1 MKKIAGISVLVII
14 MILLTGAILGNRQE
28 RVQVPDKTVS
38 HTSDHY
44 PTTVKTYDSENHPI
58 SMTFTE
64 KPQRVVVHELNTLET
79 LLVLG
84 LGDRV
89 VGTSVTP
96 GGMTYKR
103 LMQKYPDQMQKIM
116 IRNMQELN
124 TESVLA
130 SYPDAIIGWKSTF
143 TAALKRNTQWWNDR
157 GVKTYVAATS
167 NHILNYGTIEDE
179 CQYLADM
186 GNIFDMEDK
195 TNQLIDEIHQE
206 IQATREAVKGKPKQK
221 VMVIEMSGRGAFM
234 NYDEG
239 WLVGDMVTSL
249 GGYMPVKE
257 RRVGFEELLEQNPEV
272 IFVVYFNESQKD
284 TIRQLL
290 RQPQFSSLQAVRK
303 NRICLLPFDCMYTSE
318 IKTIQGI
325 RLIKEGLYPELKE
338 SGETV

>member
-1 MKKIAGISVLVII
+1 
-14 MILLTGAILGNRQE
+14 
-28 RVQVPDKTVS
+28 
-38 HTSDHY
+38 
-44 PTTVKTYDSENHPI
+44 
-58 SMTFTE
+58 
-64 KPQRVVVHELNTLET
+64 
-79 LLVLG
+79 
-84 LGDRV
+84 
-89 VGTSVTP
+89 
-96 GGMTYKR
+96 
-103 LMQKYPDQMQKIM
+103 M

-143 TAALKRNTQWWNDR
+143 TSALKRNTQWWNDR

-186 GNIFDMEDK
+186 GNIFDMEDM

-257 RRVGFEELLEQNPEV
+257 RRVGVEELLEQNPKSFLWC
-272 IFVVYFNESQKD
+272 ISMNHKK
-284 TIRQLL
+284 I
-290 RQPQFSSLQAVRK
+290 
-303 NRICLLPFDCMYTSE
+303 PFDSC
-318 IKTIQGI
+318 
-325 RLIKEGLYPELKE
+325 
-338 SGETV
+338 

>member
-14 MILLTGAILGNRQE
+14 MILLAGAILGNRQE

-84 LGDRV
+84 LGDKI

-96 GGMTYKR
+96 GSMTYKR
-103 LMQKYPDQMQKIM
+103 LMQKYPNQMQKIM

-167 NHILNYGTIEDE
+167 NHILNY
-179 CQYLADM
+179 
-186 GNIFDMEDK
+186 ME
-195 TNQLIDEIHQE
+195 
-206 IQATREAVKGKPKQK
+206 P
-221 VMVIEMSGRGAFM
+221 
-234 NYDEG
+234 
-239 WLVGDMVTSL
+239 
-249 GGYMPVKE
+249 
-257 RRVGFEELLEQNPEV
+257 
-272 IFVVYFNESQKD
+272 
-284 TIRQLL
+284 
-290 RQPQFSSLQAVRK
+290 
-303 NRICLLPFDCMYTSE
+303 
-318 IKTIQGI
+318 
-325 RLIKEGLYPELKE
+325 
-338 SGETV
+338 